1 MEVMV
6 NLLLILVYPHITSS
20 MHVSK
25 NTSKHRYLSAPVE
38 VFSEL
43 SLCLGEEIC
52 MLWQLWVI
60 LGKLFNSRDNEEI
73 YGACRAL

>member
-1 MEVMV
+1 
-6 NLLLILVYPHITSS
+6 

-25 NTSKHRYLSAPVE
+25 NTSKHRYLNAAVE
-38 VFSEL
+38 VFSKL

-52 MLWQLWVI
+52 VLCQLWVI
-60 LGKLFNSRDNEEI
+60 LGKFLNSRDNEEI